1 MGEKRPGAP
10 ASRLVRAVGLAGL
23 IAIAVNGVVGSGIFV
38 LPATVAALAGK
49 ASPAAY
55 LFAAGLMALV
65 VACFAEAGSLFDET
79 GGPYVYARHAF
90 GPFAGFLIGWM

>member
-1 MGEKRPGAP
+1 MTDSSAP
-10 ASRLVRAVGLAGL
+10 RLVRAVGLAGL

-55 LFAAGLMALV
+55 VLAALLMALV
-65 VACFAEAGSLFDET
+65 TTELCPVRDRIVLLWQPADDVVAFVPLS
-79 GGPYVYARHAF
+79 PF
-90 GPFAGFLIGWM
+90 GPRAPPTV